1 MNKDEFVLAAMAPAG
16 TGAFSRVQIQKAL
29 FLLDRNIGELTNGP
43 HFDFTPYH
51 YGPFDP
57 EVYRALEELERDGLI
72 TISRDPAKP
81 SPMYALTP
89 AGLAKGR
96 KELDGLE
103 QRVQD
108 FIRNTV
114 HFVRTVSFTD
124 LVTAIYREYPEMA
137 ENSVV
142 ARRHRTPHPTSPR

>member
-1 MNKDEFVLAAMAPAG
+1 MERSEFVLAAMAPAG
-16 TGAFSRVQIQKAL
+16 TAGFSRVQIQKAL
-29 FLLDRNIGELTNGP
+29 FLLDRNIGELTGGP

-72 TISRDPAKP
+72 TTSRDPAKP

-89 AGLAKGR
+89 DGLVKGR
-96 KELDGLE
+96 KELNGLE

-124 LVTAIYREYPEMA
+124 LVRAIYREYPEMA

-142 ARRHRTPHPTSPR
+142 DRREPVAYPPESR

>member
-1 MNKDEFVLAAMAPAG
+1 MERSEFVLAAMAPAG
-16 TGAFSRVQIQKAL
+16 TAGFSRVQIQKAL
-29 FLLDRNIGELTNGP
+29 FLLDRNIGELTDGP
-43 HFDFTPYH
+43 HFDFKPYH

-57 EVYRALEELERDGLI
+57 EVYRVLEELERVNLVAV
-72 TISRDPAKP
+72 SRDPTKP
-81 SPMYALTP
+81 SPTYALTP

-96 KELDGLE
+96 EKLDRLE

-108 FIRNTV
+108 FIRSTV

-124 LVTAIYREYPEMA
+124 LVRAIYREYPEMA

-142 ARRHRTPHPTSPR
+142 DRREPVAYPPESR

>member
-1 MNKDEFVLAAMAPAG
+1 MNRDEFVLAAMAPAG
-16 TGAFSRVQIQKAL
+16 TAGFSRVQIQKAL
-29 FLLDRNIGELTNGP
+29 FLLDRNIGELTGGP

-142 ARRHRTPHPTSPR
+142 DRREPVAYPPESR